1 MQSSSFV
8 SVSPGKVM
16 IPRPEAVFFLDQKS
30 SLGIGSEQATAE
42 FDVPRWHLLAFS
54 WAHRI
59 SIHVVGVNLR
69 FLSDESTRYLCWF
82 LTNSGAMRVPFADG
96 LQFKRELLYLDP
108 NRIMH
113 LGYGYLGA

>member
-1 MQSSSFV
+1 
-8 SVSPGKVM
+8 M

-59 SIHVVGVNLR
+59 SIHV
-69 FLSDESTRYLCWF
+69 
-82 LTNSGAMRVPFADG
+82 
-96 LQFKRELLYLDP
+96 
-108 NRIMH
+108 
-113 LGYGYLGA
+113 GYQP